1 MCKGLAALPATC
13 LKSAKDMKHRLGF
26 LLQKSD
32 SCDYGSSQGKKEKI
46 SSSQRVS
53 QEEVRKWADS
63 LENLIHHDSEPGFMH
78 TGEDK
83 PQYAGAYTVL
93 L

>member
-32 SCDYGSSQGKKEKI
+32 SCDHSSSQGKKEK
-46 SSSQRVS
+46 SPPAQRVS
-53 QEEVRKWADS
+53 QEEVKKWADS
-63 LENLIHHDSEPGFMH
+63 LENLIHHDSEPGFVH
-78 TGEDK
+78 TGKDE
-83 PQYAGAYTVL
+83 PEHAGAYAVL

>member
-32 SCDYGSSQGKKEKI
+32 SCDYSSSQGKKEKL
-46 SSSQRVS
+46 SSSQRLS

-63 LENLIHHDSEPGFMH
+63 LENLIHHDSELGFVH
-78 TGEDK
+78 TGEDE
-83 PQYAGAYTVL
+83 PQHAGAYAVL

>member
-26 LLQKSD
+26 LLQKSE
-32 SCDYGSSQGKKEKI
+32 SCDYSSSQGKKEKI
-46 SSSQRVS
+46 ASSQRVS

-63 LENLIHHDSEPGFMH
+63 LENLIHHDSEPGFLH

-83 PQYAGAYTVL
+83 PQHAGAYSVL

>member
-32 SCDYGSSQGKKEKI
+32 SCDYSSSQGKKEKT
-46 SSSQRVS
+46 SSSQRLS

-63 LENLIHHDSEPGFMH
+63 LENLIHHDSELGFMH
-78 TGEDK
+78 TGEDE
-83 PQYAGAYTVL
+83 PQYAGAHTVL

>member
-26 LLQKSD
+26 LLQKSE
-32 SCDYGSSQGKKEKI
+32 SCDYSSSQGKKEKI

-63 LENLIHHDSEPGFMH
+63 LENLIHHDSQPGFLH
-78 TGEDK
+78 KGEDK
-83 PQYAGAYTVL
+83 PQRAGAYSVL

>member
-1 MCKGLAALPATC
+1 MCKGLAALPVTC

-32 SCDYGSSQGKKEKI
+32 SCDYGSSQGRKEKI
-46 SSSQRVS
+46 SSRQRVS

-78 TGEDK
+78 SGEDK
-83 PQYAGAYTVL
+83 PQSAGAYTVL

>member
-32 SCDYGSSQGKKEKI
+32 SCDYSSSQGKKEKI
-46 SSSQRVS
+46 PSSQRVS

-78 TGEDK
+78 TREDE
-83 PQYAGAYTVL
+83 PQCAGAYTL
-93 L
+93 LL